1 MISKAL
7 LLLGLVALFGQI
19 SGVPLPQEGKLGQKI
34 KVLNNYFILLSPLFR
49 FISIILEVVYIIVYL
64 FHFFFDQK
72 STYLNLKPLN

>member
-19 SGVPLPQEGKLGQKI
+19 SGVPLPQEGKLKKKKI
-34 KVLNNYFILLSPLFR
+34 KVLYNYFELLSPLFR

-64 FHFFFDQK
+64 FNLFFDQK
-72 STYLNLKPLN
+72 GTYLNLQT